1 MRFGDSRRAKGRRSG
16 PRVIDYYWTGGSE
29 FWLFTLY
36 DKDETADLSPP
47 QTSVLCSDARAKEI
61 TRR

>member
-1 MRFGDSRRAKGRRSG
+1 
-16 PRVIDYYWTGGSE
+16 VIDYYWTGGSE